1 MIKLSDHFNYR
12 RLLRFTLPSII
23 MMIVTSV
30 YGVVDGIFVS
40 NFAGKIPFAAIN
52 LIMPFLLICG
62 SLGFMAGTGGS
73 ALVARTLGQGDPT
86 KANRIFSLL
95 VYVSIIAGI
104 VLSAISVAY
113 LEDIAIMLG
122 AEGEMLTDCV
132 TYGRIILPA
141 LSAYILQNVFQA
153 FLITAERPSLGLAI
167 TIIAGVTNIVLDYI
181 FIVPF
186 DMGLKGAALAT
197 AISQCLGG
205 IIPLLYFAF
214 PNKSLLQLT
223 RARFDGNAIVKTCTN
238 GSSELIANISMS
250 IVSMMYNYQ
259 LIRYIGADGV
269 AAYGVIMYAA
279 YIFIA
284 VFLGFSIGSAP
295 IVSYNYGAENY
306 NELRNVFRRS
316 LIILAT
322 IAIVL
327 TIAAIALA
335 GPLASI
341 FVGYD
346 QQLFLL
352 TRKAF
357 MIYSMSFIL
366 VWINLYTSAF
376 FTALNNGLISAIVSF
391 SRTLIFEVGAVLLI
405 PYILGIDGIW
415 ISISVA
421 ESLAIVMSIIFL
433 AANKKLYH
441 YWQH

>member
-40 NFAGKIPFAAIN
+40 NFVGKIPFAAIN

-62 SLGFMAGTGGS
+62 SLGFMVGTGGS

-104 VLSAISVAY
+104 VLSAISVVY

-122 AEGEMLTDCV
+122 AEGEMIADCV

-181 FIVPF
+181 FIIPF
-186 DMGLKGAALAT
+186 GMGLKGAALAT

-223 RARFDGNAIVKTCTN
+223 RTRFDGNAIIKTCTN

-405 PYILGIDGIW
+405 PYIFGIDGIW
-415 ISISVA
+415 LSISVA
-421 ESLAIVMSIIFL
+421 EAFAIVMSIIFL
-433 AANKKLYH
+433 AANKKRYH
-441 YWQH
+441 YW

>member
-1 MIKLSDHFNYR
+1 
-12 RLLRFTLPSII
+12 
-23 MMIVTSV
+23 
-30 YGVVDGIFVS
+30 
-40 NFAGKIPFAAIN
+40 
-52 LIMPFLLICG
+52 MPFLLICG

-441 YWQH
+441 YW

>member
-73 ALVARTLGQGDPT
+73 ALVARTLGQGDPA

-433 AANKKLYH
+433 ATNKKRYH
-441 YWQH
+441 YW

>member
-40 NFAGKIPFAAIN
+40 NFVGKIPFAAIN

-62 SLGFMAGTGGS
+62 SLGFMVGTGGS

-104 VLSAISVAY
+104 VLSAISVVY

-122 AEGEMLTDCV
+122 AEGEMIADCV

-181 FIVPF
+181 FIIPF
-186 DMGLKGAALAT
+186 GMGLKGAALAT

-223 RARFDGNAIVKTCTN
+223 RTRFDGNAIIKTCTN

-316 LIILAT
+316 LIILSS

-405 PYILGIDGIW
+405 PYIFGIDGIW
-415 ISISVA
+415 LSISVA
-421 ESLAIVMSIIFL
+421 EAFAIVMSIIFL
-433 AANKKLYH
+433 AANKKRYH
-441 YWQH
+441 YW

>member
-30 YGVVDGIFVS
+30 YGVVDGVFVS
-40 NFAGKIPFAAIN
+40 NFAGKVPFAAIN

-441 YWQH
+441 YW

>member
-30 YGVVDGIFVS
+30 YGVVDGVFVS
-40 NFAGKIPFAAIN
+40 NFAGKVPFAAIN

-357 MIYSMSFIL
+357 IIYSMSFIL

-433 AANKKLYH
+433 AANKKRYH
-441 YWQH
+441 YW

>member
-62 SLGFMAGTGGS
+62 SLGFMVGTGGS
-73 ALVARTLGQGDPT
+73 ALVARTLGQGDPA

-104 VLSAISVAY
+104 VLSAISVVY

-122 AEGEMLTDCV
+122 AEGEMIADCV

-181 FIVPF
+181 FIIPF
-186 DMGLKGAALAT
+186 GMGLKGAALAT

-223 RARFDGNAIVKTCTN
+223 RARFDGNTIIKTCTN

-366 VWINLYTSAF
+366 AWINLYTSAF

-405 PYILGIDGIW
+405 PYIFGIDGIW
-415 ISISVA
+415 LSISVA
-421 ESLAIVMSIIFL
+421 EVFAIVMSIIFL
-433 AANKKLYH
+433 AANKKRYH
-441 YWQH
+441 YW